1 MHRFDWDDL
10 RYILSVAEA
19 GSLAAA
25 ARRLGV
31 NHTTVLRRINA
42 FERSHG
48 VRLFDRFPTGY
59 ALTAEGEQLLA
70 AARSMSDVVD
80 NLERKLRGR
89 DLRLEGSIRLSTT
102 DTLMASILP
111 PVLAAFAKQH
121 PETVLE
127 ISVTNVIADLTR
139 HEADVAIRAAGKP
152 PETLVG
158 RKLADVAWA
167 LYAAAGSDPITDL
180 SEANWIAPDESLV
193 RSAYARWLR
202 ENYPGARV
210 AARSDSFVAMRDL
223 AGQQIGIVALPCYL
237 GDSSPDLLRVQDTVL
252 ADVTNELWVIT
263 HDDLR
268 RTARIAAFLKF
279 AGERIASLQPL
290 IAGHRQSPLR

>member
-1 MHRFDWDDL
+1 
-10 RYILSVAEA
+10 
-19 GSLAAA
+19 
-25 ARRLGV
+25 V

-48 VRLFDRFPTGY
+48 IRLFDRLPTGY

-70 AARSMSDVVD
+70 AARSMSEVVD
-80 NLERKLRGR
+80 NLERRLRGR
-89 DLRLEGSIRLSTT
+89 DLRLEGSIQLSTT

-111 PVLAAFAKQH
+111 PVLGEFTKQH
-121 PETVLE
+121 PGTVLE
-127 ISVTNVIADLTR
+127 VSVTNVIADLTR
-139 HEADVAIRAAGKP
+139 READVAIRAAGTP

-158 RKLADVAWA
+158 RKLADVGWA
-167 LYAAAGSDPITDL
+167 LYVAGDGDPIADL
-180 SEANWIAPDESLV
+180 ADANWIAPDDSLV

-202 ENYPGARV
+202 ENYPNARV
-210 AARSDSFVAMRDL
+210 VARSDSFVAMRDL
-223 AGQQIGIVALPCYL
+223 ARQHIGIVALPCYL
-237 GDSSPDLLRVQDTVL
+237 GDTCPDLLRVRDTVL
-252 ADVTNELWVIT
+252 PDVTNELWVIT

-290 IAGHRQSPLR
+290 IAGHRPYYSAEIPR